1 MFVGN
6 LFSLGS
12 SNISLLD
19 FFIKNDEFFFFISV
33 YSFLVFSV
41 LDSFIGLLSVVL
53 SLRYL
58 LSFCFYFSIYF

>member
-1 MFVGN
+1 MFVGS

-33 YSFLVFSV
+33 YSFLIFSV